1 MKKGN
6 LTQIDNIITDAG
18 PILNINSVEEHHKYL
33 DIEEVLSPKEDF
45 KKNIKKEL
53 VRKVIA
59 ILNTNLNSYNTV
71 DVINTIA
78 ILKILE

>member
-1 MKKGN
+1 MLLCNFAFK
-6 LTQIDNIITDAG
+6 
-18 PILNINSVEEHHKYL
+18 EEGM
-33 DIEEVLSPKEDF
+33 
-45 KKNIKKEL
+45 KNIKKEL
-53 VRKVIA
+53 VRKVIE